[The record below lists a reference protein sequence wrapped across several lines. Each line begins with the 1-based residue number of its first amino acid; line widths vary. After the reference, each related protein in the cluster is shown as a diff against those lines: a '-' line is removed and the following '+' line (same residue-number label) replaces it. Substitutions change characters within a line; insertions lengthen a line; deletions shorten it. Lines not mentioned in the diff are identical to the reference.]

1 MRAVT
6 ASLARV
12 AKPRAGVAPRGRSA
26 SCPSRRGWRTSSQR
40 VFSSSASDASA
51 REDDAPPPQGV
62 TRLPR
67 ERASHGPTY
76 AFGAA
81 GTPEAKGALRLRFL
95 AFHGCGARFTVL
107 LRDRPEP
114 SEAGGDGFVAGE
126 LERVGGAGG
135 GGDSGTALSWR
146 FRSAARETKN
156 DGGVRE
162 AGVAVPALDAFDGA
176 ALKRLALF
184 DGDLGDRRMYAR
196 EDGERWSARRAAP
209 SWPRE
214 ILDALELNG
223 GIAGADALVCVDGG
237 YFLELMRVSAF
248 PTPVLFPHGAWRLR
262 GAGPGVGPRNEN
274 SFRAFAEA
282 FRDDMS
288 EPLDAVA
295 ALHAAARGALINAGV
310 EVDFFSDDAAKTKT
324 KRVSEVLAATPGRIT
339 GEIPSRG
346 RANLGDAGG
355 AAGLDAALDA
365 VSDRVATVRFP
376 DGPLGLG
383 FAPYDWDEGTGA
395 QVWEVDDGSVAA
407 RNGVVAGMTFR
418 SMRLAESAETTS
430 CSDASFEDIDA
441 AFDAPRPIEVTFQA
455 KAPNV
460 ERLYA
465 VEMRAEHV
473 AGGLQTKKTGGAAE
487 SAAEF
492 REPGAAFAA
501 ATVWREARATVF
513 VGDAGSGTPPHHDIV
528 AQIELCHVMRGSKML
543 AAAPWGEPSDELLRR
558 ARPGDDDD
566 DDDDEEDES
575 LLTVPTHRALTEPER
590 AILERTP
597 ELCVVHA
604 RPGGHGGLLLRRR
617 ALRRERRRRALR
629 VRVPRRPHP
638 RVRAHARRAL
648 RAAGPVLAGG
658 AHGSRVLGAPH
669 GAARADGGNA
679 RDGRGRRAARRRER
693 RGARRGGEPAFALGR
708 NRAGRRGGLGGA
720 VPRSRA
726 AHGRGARRG
735 AVRRREGTFRDA
747 FRGGV
752 AGGAANDVFRVT
764 VPRRFVLFNRR
775 RIRSREVTQKK
786 TRSRVLESS

>member
-1 MRAVT
+1 M
-6 ASLARV
+6 
-12 AKPRAGVAPRGRSA
+12 
-26 SCPSRRGWRTSSQR
+26 
-40 VFSSSASDASA
+40 
-51 REDDAPPPQGV
+51 

-114 SEAGGDGFVAGE
+114 SEAGGFVAGE

-146 FRSAARETKN
+146 FRSAARERKN

-176 ALKRLALF
+176 ALVRLALF
-184 DGDLGDRRMYAR
+184 DEDLGSRRMYAR
-196 EDGERWSARRAAP
+196 EDARRWSARRAAP
-209 SWPRE
+209 LWPRRV
-214 ILDALELNG
+214 LDALDASG
-223 GIAGADALVCVDGG
+223 GVSGADALVCVDGG
-237 YFLELMRVSAF
+237 YFLELARLSAF

-262 GAGPGVGPRNEN
+262 GAGPGVGPEG

-282 FRDDMS
+282 FRGV
-288 EPLDAVA
+288 DAVA
-295 ALHAAARGALINAGV
+295 ALRAAARGALRDAGV
-310 EVDFFSDDAAKTKT
+310 GDDA
-324 KRVSEVLAATPGRIT
+324 SETTRASNSDFSSKIRNAVLAATPGRVT

-346 RANLGDAGG
+346 RSNLGDAGG

-430 CSDASFEDIDA
+430 CSETSFEDIDA
-441 AFDAPRPIEVTFQA
+441 AFDAPRPIEVTFQS

-473 AGGLQTKKTGGAAE
+473 AGGLQTKKTELSAAE

-513 VGDAGSGTPPHHDIV
+513 VGDAGSGTPSHHDIV
-528 AQIELCHVMRGSKML
+528 AQIELCHVMHGSKML

-566 DDDDEEDES
+566 DNDDDDDEEEDES

-604 RPGGHGGLLLRRR
+604 RPGDTVAFSSAAAHFAVNGAAEPCACAFHGVLTPASAHTLAAHFERLDPFS
-617 ALRRERRRRALR
+617 REELAAAGFSEHLTGRLVLTKEMRETGED
-629 VRVPRRPHP
+629 V
-638 RVRAHARRAL
+638 ARRDAANDAARDTAESQRL
-648 RAAGPVLAGG
+648 RSDEIGRDAEEVLA
-658 AHGSRVLGAPH
+658 
-669 GAARADGGNA
+669 ARF
-679 RDGRGRRAARRRER
+679 REAARRMDEARDAARSGDGKAPSGTAVEAWPE
-693 RGARRGGEPAFALGR
+693 ARRTTFFA
-708 NRAGRRGGLGGA
+708 
-720 VPRSRA
+720 
-726 AHGRGARRG
+726 
-735 AVRRREGTFRDA
+735 
-747 FRGGV
+747 
-752 AGGAANDVFRVT
+752 
-764 VPRRFVLFNRR
+764 
-775 RIRSREVTQKK
+775 
-786 TRSRVLESS
+786 

>member
-1 MRAVT
+1 M
-6 ASLARV
+6 
-12 AKPRAGVAPRGRSA
+12 P
-26 SCPSRRGWRTSSQR
+26 Q
-40 VFSSSASDASA
+40 
-51 REDDAPPPQGV
+51 DDAPPPPGV

-81 GTPEAKGALRLRFL
+81 GTRLRFL

-107 LRDRPEP
+107 LRDSPEP
-114 SEAGGDGFVAGE
+114 SEAGGFVAGE
-126 LERVGGAGG
+126 LECVRGASGGA
-135 GGDSGTALSWR
+135 SGTEPTSWR
-146 FRSAARETKN
+146 FRTAERNTG
-156 DGGVRE
+156 DRFVP
-162 AGVAVPALDAFDGA
+162 VPALNAFDGA
-176 ALKRLALF
+176 ALRRLALF

-196 EDGERWSARRAAP
+196 EDGKRWSARRAAP

-214 ILDALELNG
+214 ILDALDANG

-282 FRDDMS
+282 FRDDKN

-295 ALHAAARGALINAGV
+295 ALHAAARGALINSGLTV
-310 EVDFFSDDAAKTKT
+310 YFVSDDAAKTKT

-365 VSDRVATVRFP
+365 VSDRVATVSFP

-383 FAPYDWDEGTGA
+383 FAPYDWDKGTGA

-407 RNGVVAGMTFR
+407 LNGVVAGMTFR
-418 SMRLAESAETTS
+418 SMRLAESTDTVS

-441 AFDAPRPIEVTFQA
+441 AFDAPRPIEVTFQS

-465 VEMRAEHV
+465 VEMRAEDV
-473 AGGLQTKKTGGAAE
+473 AAGLEKAGGD
-487 SAAEF
+487 AEF

-501 ATVWREARATVF
+501 ATVWREERATVF

-528 AQIELCHVMRGSKML
+528 AQIELCHVMSGSKML
-543 AAAPWGEPSDELLRR
+543 AAAPWGEPSDELLNL
-558 ARPGDDDD
+558 AKPGNE
-566 DDDDEEDES
+566 DDEDDEDDDES
-575 LLTVPTHRALTEPER
+575 LLTVPTHRALLDPER

-597 ELCVVHA
+597 DLCVVHA
-604 RPGGHGGLLLRRR
+604 RPGDTVAFSSAAAHFAVNGAAEPCACAFHGVLTPASAHTLAAHFDRLDPFSEEELVASGFSEHLTGRLVLTEEIAETGEDVSKRDAENEAARDDAESERLRSDEIGRD
-617 ALRRERRRRALR
+617 AVE
-629 VRVPRRPHP
+629 
-638 RVRAHARRAL
+638 
-648 RAAGPVLAGG
+648 VLA
-658 AHGSRVLGAPH
+658 
-669 GAARADGGNA
+669 ARF
-679 RDGRGRRAARRRER
+679 REAARRMDEARDAAKNGDGKKSYGSHAETWPE
-693 RGARRGGEPAFALGR
+693 ARRTTFFA
-708 NRAGRRGGLGGA
+708 
-720 VPRSRA
+720 
-726 AHGRGARRG
+726 
-735 AVRRREGTFRDA
+735 
-747 FRGGV
+747 
-752 AGGAANDVFRVT
+752 
-764 VPRRFVLFNRR
+764 
-775 RIRSREVTQKK
+775 
-786 TRSRVLESS
+786 

>member
-1 MRAVT
+1 M
-6 ASLARV
+6 
-12 AKPRAGVAPRGRSA
+12 
-26 SCPSRRGWRTSSQR
+26 
-40 VFSSSASDASA
+40 
-51 REDDAPPPQGV
+51 

-114 SEAGGDGFVAGE
+114 SEAGGFVAGE

-146 FRSAARETKN
+146 FRSAAREKEN

-176 ALKRLALF
+176 ALVRLALF
-184 DGDLGDRRMYAR
+184 DEDLGSRRMYAR
-196 EDGERWSARRAAP
+196 EDARRWSARRAAP
-209 SWPRE
+209 SWPRRV
-214 ILDALELNG
+214 LDALDASG
-223 GIAGADALVCVDGG
+223 GVSGADALVCVDGG
-237 YFLELMRVSAF
+237 YFLELARLSAF

-262 GAGPGVGPRNEN
+262 GAGPGVGPEG

-282 FRDDMS
+282 FRGV
-288 EPLDAVA
+288 DAVA
-295 ALHAAARGALINAGV
+295 ALRAAARGALRDAGV
-310 EVDFFSDDAAKTKT
+310 GDDA
-324 KRVSEVLAATPGRIT
+324 SETTRASAVLAATPGRVT

-346 RANLGDAGG
+346 RSNLGDAGG

-383 FAPYDWDEGTGA
+383 FAPYDWDENTGA

-430 CSDASFEDIDA
+430 CSETSFEDIDA
-441 AFDAPRPIEVTFQA
+441 AFDAPRPIEVTFQS

-473 AGGLQTKKTGGAAE
+473 AGGLQTKKTESSAAE

-528 AQIELCHVMRGSKML
+528 AQIELCHVMHGSKML

-566 DDDDEEDES
+566 DNDDDDDEEEDES

-604 RPGGHGGLLLRRR
+604 RPGDTVAFSSAAAHFAVNGAAEPCACAFHGVLTPASAHTLAAHFERLDPFS
-617 ALRRERRRRALR
+617 REELAAAGFSEHLTGRLVLTKEMRETGED
-629 VRVPRRPHP
+629 V
-638 RVRAHARRAL
+638 ARRDAANDAARDTAESQRL
-648 RAAGPVLAGG
+648 RSDEIGRDAEEVLA
-658 AHGSRVLGAPH
+658 
-669 GAARADGGNA
+669 ARF
-679 RDGRGRRAARRRER
+679 REAARRMDEARDAARSGDGKAPSGTAVEAWPE
-693 RGARRGGEPAFALGR
+693 ARRTTFFA
-708 NRAGRRGGLGGA
+708 
-720 VPRSRA
+720 
-726 AHGRGARRG
+726 
-735 AVRRREGTFRDA
+735 
-747 FRGGV
+747 
-752 AGGAANDVFRVT
+752 
-764 VPRRFVLFNRR
+764 
-775 RIRSREVTQKK
+775 
-786 TRSRVLESS
+786 

>member
-1 MRAVT
+1 MAHVF
-6 ASLARV
+6 AAR
-12 AKPRAGVAPRGRSA
+12 
-26 SCPSRRGWRTSSQR
+26 
-40 VFSSSASDASA
+40 FSSSTSDASA

-114 SEAGGDGFVAGE
+114 SEAGGFVAGE

-146 FRSAARETKN
+146 FRSAAREKN

-176 ALKRLALF
+176 ALVRLALF
-184 DGDLGDRRMYAR
+184 DEDLGSRRMYAR
-196 EDGERWSARRAAP
+196 EDARRWSARRAAP
-209 SWPRE
+209 LWPRRV
-214 ILDALELNG
+214 LDALDASG
-223 GIAGADALVCVDGG
+223 GVSGADALVCVDGG
-237 YFLELMRVSAF
+237 YFLELARLSAF

-262 GAGPGVGPRNEN
+262 GAGPGVGPEG

-282 FRDDMS
+282 FRGV
-288 EPLDAVA
+288 DAVA
-295 ALHAAARGALINAGV
+295 ALRAAARGALRDAGV
-310 EVDFFSDDAAKTKT
+310 GDDA
-324 KRVSEVLAATPGRIT
+324 SETTRASNSDFSSKIRNAVLAATPGRVT

-346 RANLGDAGG
+346 RSNLGDAGG

-430 CSDASFEDIDA
+430 CSETSFEDIDA
-441 AFDAPRPIEVTFQA
+441 AFDAPRPIEVTFQS

-473 AGGLQTKKTGGAAE
+473 AGGLQTKKTELSAAE

-528 AQIELCHVMRGSKML
+528 AQIELCHVMHGSKML

-566 DDDDEEDES
+566 DNDDDDDEEEDES

-604 RPGGHGGLLLRRR
+604 RPGDTVAFSSAAAHFAVNG
-617 ALRRERRRRALR
+617 AAEPLR

-658 AHGSRVLGAPH
+658 ARGGRLLGAPH
-669 GAARADGGNA
+669 GAARADEGNA

-693 RGARRGGEPAFALGR
+693 RGARHGGEPAFALGR

-735 AVRRREGTFRDA
+735 AVRRREGAFRDC
-747 FRGGV
+747 RGGV
-752 AGGAANDVFRVT
+752 ARGAANDVFRVMT
-764 VPRRFVLFNRR
+764 VPRRFVLLRDGYA
-775 RIRSREVTQKK
+775 K
-786 TRSRVLESS
+786 

>member
-1 MRAVT
+1 M
-6 ASLARV
+6 
-12 AKPRAGVAPRGRSA
+12 
-26 SCPSRRGWRTSSQR
+26 
-40 VFSSSASDASA
+40 
-51 REDDAPPPQGV
+51 
-62 TRLPR
+62 
-67 ERASHGPTY
+67 
-76 AFGAA
+76 
-81 GTPEAKGALRLRFL
+81 RFL

-107 LRDRPEP
+107 LRDSPKP
-114 SEAGGDGFVAGE
+114 SEAGGFVAGE
-126 LERVGGAGG
+126 LERVQSASGGA
-135 GGDSGTALSWR
+135 SGTEPGDSWR
-146 FRSAARETKN
+146 FRTAERNTGDKT
-156 DGGVRE
+156 RF
-162 AGVAVPALDAFDGA
+162 VPALNAFDGA

-282 FRDDMS
+282 FRDDKS

-346 RANLGDAGG
+346 RTNLGDAGG

-365 VSDRVATVRFP
+365 VSDRVATVSFP

-383 FAPYDWDEGTGA
+383 FAPYDWDKGTGA

-473 AGGLQTKKTGGAAE
+473 AGGLQMKKTESSAAE

-501 ATVWREARATVF
+501 ATVWRAARATVF

-604 RPGGHGGLLLRRR
+604 RPGDTVAFSSAAAHFAVNGAAEPCACAFHGVLTPASAHTLAAHFDRLDPFSEEELVANGFSEHLTGRLVLTEEIQKTGEDVSKRDAENEALLRD
-617 ALRRERRRRALR
+617 AEESDYLRSDEIGREA
-629 VRVPRRPHP
+629 VE
-638 RVRAHARRAL
+638 
-648 RAAGPVLAGG
+648 VLA
-658 AHGSRVLGAPH
+658 
-669 GAARADGGNA
+669 ARFTE
-679 RDGRGRRAARRRER
+679 AARRMDEARALARCDGGKTAGGGTHAETWPE
-693 RGARRGGEPAFALGR
+693 ARRTTFFA
-708 NRAGRRGGLGGA
+708 
-720 VPRSRA
+720 
-726 AHGRGARRG
+726 
-735 AVRRREGTFRDA
+735 
-747 FRGGV
+747 
-752 AGGAANDVFRVT
+752 
-764 VPRRFVLFNRR
+764 
-775 RIRSREVTQKK
+775 
-786 TRSRVLESS
+786 

>member
-1 MRAVT
+1 M
-6 ASLARV
+6 
-12 AKPRAGVAPRGRSA
+12 
-26 SCPSRRGWRTSSQR
+26 
-40 VFSSSASDASA
+40 
-51 REDDAPPPQGV
+51 

-81 GTPEAKGALRLRFL
+81 GTPEAQGALRLRIQ
-95 AFHGCGARFTVL
+95 AVHGCGARFTLL

-114 SEAGGDGFVAGE
+114 SEAGGFVAGE

-146 FRSAARETKN
+146 FRSAARERKN

-176 ALKRLALF
+176 ALVRLALF
-184 DGDLGDRRMYAR
+184 DEDLGSRRMYAR
-196 EDGERWSARRAAP
+196 EDARRWSARRAAP
-209 SWPRE
+209 SWPRRV
-214 ILDALELNG
+214 LDALDASG
-223 GIAGADALVCVDGG
+223 GVSGADALVCVDGG
-237 YFLELMRVSAF
+237 YFLELARLSAF

-262 GAGPGVGPRNEN
+262 GAGPGVGPEG

-282 FRDDMS
+282 FRGV
-288 EPLDAVA
+288 DAVA
-295 ALHAAARGALINAGV
+295 ALRAAARGALRDAGV
-310 EVDFFSDDAAKTKT
+310 GDDA
-324 KRVSEVLAATPGRIT
+324 SETTRASNSDFSSKIRNAVLAATPGRVT

-346 RANLGDAGG
+346 RSNLGDAGG

-430 CSDASFEDIDA
+430 CSETSFEDIDA
-441 AFDAPRPIEVTFQA
+441 AFDAPRPIEVTFQS

-473 AGGLQTKKTGGAAE
+473 AGGLQTKKTESSAAE

-528 AQIELCHVMRGSKML
+528 AQIELCHVMHGSKML

-566 DDDDEEDES
+566 DNDDDDDEEEDES

-604 RPGGHGGLLLRRR
+604 RPGDTVAFSSAAAHFAVNGAAEPCACAFHGVLTPASAHTLAAHFERLDPFS
-617 ALRRERRRRALR
+617 REELAAAGFSEHLTGRLVLTKEMRETGED
-629 VRVPRRPHP
+629 V
-638 RVRAHARRAL
+638 ARRDAANDAARDTAESQRL
-648 RAAGPVLAGG
+648 RSDEIGRDAEEVLA
-658 AHGSRVLGAPH
+658 
-669 GAARADGGNA
+669 ARF
-679 RDGRGRRAARRRER
+679 REAARRMDEARDAARSGDGKAPSGTAVEAWPE
-693 RGARRGGEPAFALGR
+693 ARRTTFFA
-708 NRAGRRGGLGGA
+708 
-720 VPRSRA
+720 
-726 AHGRGARRG
+726 
-735 AVRRREGTFRDA
+735 
-747 FRGGV
+747 
-752 AGGAANDVFRVT
+752 
-764 VPRRFVLFNRR
+764 
-775 RIRSREVTQKK
+775 
-786 TRSRVLESS
+786 

>member
-40 VFSSSASDASA
+40 VFSSSTSDASA

-81 GTPEAKGALRLRFL
+81 GTRLRFL

-107 LRDRPEP
+107 LRDSPEP
-114 SEAGGDGFVAGE
+114 SEAGGFVAGE

-146 FRSAARETKN
+146 FRSAAREKKN

-176 ALKRLALF
+176 ALVRLALF
-184 DGDLGDRRMYAR
+184 DEDLGSRRMYAR
-196 EDGERWSARRAAP
+196 EDARRWSARRAAP
-209 SWPRE
+209 SWPRRV
-214 ILDALELNG
+214 LDALDASG
-223 GIAGADALVCVDGG
+223 GVSGADALVCVDGG
-237 YFLELMRVSAF
+237 YFLELARLSAF

-262 GAGPGVGPRNEN
+262 GAGPGVGPEG

-282 FRDDMS
+282 FRGV
-288 EPLDAVA
+288 DAVA
-295 ALHAAARGALINAGV
+295 ALRAAARGALRDAGV
-310 EVDFFSDDAAKTKT
+310 GDDA
-324 KRVSEVLAATPGRIT
+324 SETTRASNSDFSSKIRNAVLAATPGRVT

-346 RANLGDAGG
+346 RSNLGDAGG

-395 QVWEVDDGSVAA
+395 QVWEVDDGTIAA

-430 CSDASFEDIDA
+430 CSETSFVDIDA
-441 AFDAPRPIEVTFQA
+441 AFDAPRPIEVTFQS

-473 AGGLQTKKTGGAAE
+473 AGGLQTKKTESSAAE

-492 REPGAAFAA
+492 REPAPRSPRQRCGRGARDGFRGRRGKRHAPAPRHRRA
-501 ATVWREARATVF
+501 DRAVPRDARLENA
-513 VGDAGSGTPPHHDIV
+513 PPPP
-528 AQIELCHVMRGSKML
+528 G
-543 AAAPWGEPSDELLRR
+543 GEPSDELLRR

-566 DDDDEEDES
+566 DNDDDDDEEEDES

-604 RPGGHGGLLLRRR
+604 RPGDTVAFSSAAAHFAVNGAAEPCACAFHGVLTPASAHTLAAHFERLDPFS
-617 ALRRERRRRALR
+617 REELAAAGFSEHLTGRLVLTKEMRETGED
-629 VRVPRRPHP
+629 V
-638 RVRAHARRAL
+638 ARRDAANDAARDTAESQRL
-648 RAAGPVLAGG
+648 RSDEIGRDAVEVLA
-658 AHGSRVLGAPH
+658 
-669 GAARADGGNA
+669 ARF
-679 RDGRGRRAARRRER
+679 REAARRMDEARDAARSGDGKAPSGTAVEAWPE
-693 RGARRGGEPAFALGR
+693 ARRTTFFA
-708 NRAGRRGGLGGA
+708 
-720 VPRSRA
+720 
-726 AHGRGARRG
+726 
-735 AVRRREGTFRDA
+735 
-747 FRGGV
+747 
-752 AGGAANDVFRVT
+752 
-764 VPRRFVLFNRR
+764 
-775 RIRSREVTQKK
+775 
-786 TRSRVLESS
+786 

>member
-1 MRAVT
+1 M
-6 ASLARV
+6 
-12 AKPRAGVAPRGRSA
+12 P
-26 SCPSRRGWRTSSQR
+26 Q
-40 VFSSSASDASA
+40 
-51 REDDAPPPQGV
+51 DDALQPPGV

-81 GTPEAKGALRLRFL
+81 GTHMRFL

-107 LRDRPEP
+107 LRDSPKP
-114 SEAGGDGFVAGE
+114 SEAGGFVAGE
-126 LERVGGAGG
+126 LERVQSASGGA
-135 GGDSGTALSWR
+135 SGTELTSWR
-146 FRSAARETKN
+146 FRTGERNTGDKT
-156 DGGVRE
+156 RF
-162 AGVAVPALDAFDGA
+162 VPALNAFDGA

-262 GAGPGVGPRNEN
+262 GAGPGVGPQSEN

-282 FRDDMS
+282 FRDDKS

-324 KRVSEVLAATPGRIT
+324 KRVSKVLAATPGRIT

-365 VSDRVATVRFP
+365 VSDRVATVSFP

-383 FAPYDWDEGTGA
+383 FAPYDWDKGTGA

-418 SMRLAESAETTS
+418 SMRLAESTDPVW

-441 AFDAPRPIEVTFQA
+441 AFDAPRPITVTFQS

-465 VEMRAEHV
+465 VEMRAEDV
-473 AGGLQTKKTGGAAE
+473 AAGLKKAGGD
-487 SAAEF
+487 AEF
-492 REPGAAFAA
+492 HEPGAAFAA
-501 ATVWREARATVF
+501 ATVWREERATVF

-528 AQIELCHVMRGSKML
+528 AQIELCHVMSGSKMF
-543 AAAPWGEPSDELLRR
+543 AAAPWGEPSDELLNL
-558 ARPGDDDD
+558 AKPGNE
-566 DDDDEEDES
+566 DDEDDEDDDES
-575 LLTVPTHRALTEPER
+575 LLTVPTHRALLDPER

-597 ELCVVHA
+597 DLCVVHA
-604 RPGGHGGLLLRRR
+604 RPGDTVAFSSAAAHFAVNGAAEPCACAFHGVLTPASAHTLAAHFDRLDPFSEEELVANGFSEHLTGRLVLTEEIQKTGEDVSKRDAENEARMRDDAESDYLRSDEIG
-617 ALRRERRRRALR
+617 REAKE
-629 VRVPRRPHP
+629 
-638 RVRAHARRAL
+638 
-648 RAAGPVLAGG
+648 VLA
-658 AHGSRVLGAPH
+658 
-669 GAARADGGNA
+669 ARFKE
-679 RDGRGRRAARRRER
+679 AARRMDEARALARSGGGKTNDGTHAETWPE
-693 RGARRGGEPAFALGR
+693 ARRTTFFA
-708 NRAGRRGGLGGA
+708 
-720 VPRSRA
+720 
-726 AHGRGARRG
+726 
-735 AVRRREGTFRDA
+735 
-747 FRGGV
+747 
-752 AGGAANDVFRVT
+752 
-764 VPRRFVLFNRR
+764 
-775 RIRSREVTQKK
+775 
-786 TRSRVLESS
+786 

>member
-40 VFSSSASDASA
+40 VFSSSTSDASA

-114 SEAGGDGFVAGE
+114 SEAGGSSPESSSA
-126 LERVGGAGG
+126 
-135 GGDSGTALSWR
+135 
-146 FRSAARETKN
+146 SAARAGAAIPGPRSRGVFEAPRAKKN

-176 ALKRLALF
+176 ALVRLALF
-184 DGDLGDRRMYAR
+184 DEDLGSRRMYAR
-196 EDGERWSARRAAP
+196 EDARRWSARRAAP
-209 SWPRE
+209 LWPRRV
-214 ILDALELNG
+214 LDALDASG
-223 GIAGADALVCVDGG
+223 GVSGADALVCVDGG
-237 YFLELMRVSAF
+237 YFLELARLSAF

-262 GAGPGVGPRNEN
+262 GAGPGVGPEG

-282 FRDDMS
+282 FRGV
-288 EPLDAVA
+288 DAVA
-295 ALHAAARGALINAGV
+295 ALRAAARGALRDAGV
-310 EVDFFSDDAAKTKT
+310 GDDA
-324 KRVSEVLAATPGRIT
+324 SETTRASNSDFSSKIRNAVLAATPGRVT

-346 RANLGDAGG
+346 RSNLGDAGG

-430 CSDASFEDIDA
+430 CSETSFEDIDA
-441 AFDAPRPIEVTFQA
+441 AFDAPRPIEVTFQS

-473 AGGLQTKKTGGAAE
+473 AGGLQTKKTESSAAE

-528 AQIELCHVMRGSKML
+528 AQIELCHVMHGSKML

-566 DDDDEEDES
+566 DNDDDDDEEEDES

-604 RPGGHGGLLLRRR
+604 RPGDTVAFSSAAAHFAVNGAAEPCACAFHGVLTPASAHTLAAHFERLDPFS
-617 ALRRERRRRALR
+617 REELAAAGFSEHLTGRLVLTKEMRETGED
-629 VRVPRRPHP
+629 V
-638 RVRAHARRAL
+638 ARRDAANDAARDTAESQRL
-648 RAAGPVLAGG
+648 RSDEIGRDAEEVLA
-658 AHGSRVLGAPH
+658 
-669 GAARADGGNA
+669 ARFLE
-679 RDGRGRRAARRRER
+679 AARRMDEARDAARSGDGKAPSGTAVEAWPE
-693 RGARRGGEPAFALGR
+693 ARRTTFFA
-708 NRAGRRGGLGGA
+708 
-720 VPRSRA
+720 
-726 AHGRGARRG
+726 
-735 AVRRREGTFRDA
+735 
-747 FRGGV
+747 
-752 AGGAANDVFRVT
+752 
-764 VPRRFVLFNRR
+764 
-775 RIRSREVTQKK
+775 
-786 TRSRVLESS
+786 

>member
-1 MRAVT
+1 M
-6 ASLARV
+6 
-12 AKPRAGVAPRGRSA
+12 
-26 SCPSRRGWRTSSQR
+26 
-40 VFSSSASDASA
+40 
-51 REDDAPPPQGV
+51 

-114 SEAGGDGFVAGE
+114 SEAGGFVAGE

-146 FRSAARETKN
+146 FRSAARERKN

-176 ALKRLALF
+176 ALVRLALF
-184 DGDLGDRRMYAR
+184 DEDLGSRRMYAR
-196 EDGERWSARRAAP
+196 EDARRWSARRAAP
-209 SWPRE
+209 SWPRRV
-214 ILDALELNG
+214 LDALDASG
-223 GIAGADALVCVDGG
+223 GVSGADALVCVDGG
-237 YFLELMRVSAF
+237 YFLELARLSAF

-262 GAGPGVGPRNEN
+262 GAGPGVGPEG

-282 FRDDMS
+282 FRGV
-288 EPLDAVA
+288 DAVA
-295 ALHAAARGALINAGV
+295 ALRAAARGALRDAGV
-310 EVDFFSDDAAKTKT
+310 GDDA
-324 KRVSEVLAATPGRIT
+324 SETTRASNSDFSSKIRNAVLAATPGRVT

-346 RANLGDAGG
+346 RSNLGDAGG

-430 CSDASFEDIDA
+430 CSETSFEDIDA
-441 AFDAPRPIEVTFQA
+441 AFDAPRPIEVTFQS

-473 AGGLQTKKTGGAAE
+473 AGGLQTKKTESSAAE

-528 AQIELCHVMRGSKML
+528 AQIELCHVMHGSKML

-566 DDDDEEDES
+566 DNDDDDDEEEDES

-604 RPGGHGGLLLRRR
+604 RPGDTVAFSSAAAHFAVNGAAEPCACAFHGVLTPASAHTLAAHFERLDPFS
-617 ALRRERRRRALR
+617 REELAAAGFSEHLTGRLVLTKEMRETGED
-629 VRVPRRPHP
+629 V
-638 RVRAHARRAL
+638 ARRDAANDAARDTAESQRL
-648 RAAGPVLAGG
+648 RSDEIGRDAEEVLA
-658 AHGSRVLGAPH
+658 
-669 GAARADGGNA
+669 ARF
-679 RDGRGRRAARRRER
+679 REAARRMDEARDAARSGDGKAPSGTAVEEWPE
-693 RGARRGGEPAFALGR
+693 ARRTTFFA
-708 NRAGRRGGLGGA
+708 
-720 VPRSRA
+720 
-726 AHGRGARRG
+726 
-735 AVRRREGTFRDA
+735 
-747 FRGGV
+747 
-752 AGGAANDVFRVT
+752 
-764 VPRRFVLFNRR
+764 
-775 RIRSREVTQKK
+775 
-786 TRSRVLESS
+786 

>member
-1 MRAVT
+1 M
-6 ASLARV
+6 
-12 AKPRAGVAPRGRSA
+12 P
-26 SCPSRRGWRTSSQR
+26 Q
-40 VFSSSASDASA
+40 
-51 REDDAPPPQGV
+51 DDAPPPPGV

-81 GTPEAKGALRLRFL
+81 GTKLRFL

-114 SEAGGDGFVAGE
+114 SEAGGFVAGE
-126 LERVGGAGG
+126 LERVDSKT
-135 GGDSGTALSWR
+135 GDSKTGVVGWR
-146 FRSAARETKN
+146 FRSAKRDTKN
-156 DGGVRE
+156 
-162 AGVAVPALDAFDGA
+162 VPALDAFDGA
-176 ALKRLALF
+176 ALVALALF
-184 DGDLGDRRMYAR
+184 DEDLGSRRMYAR
-196 EDGERWSARRAAP
+196 EDTGKWSARRAAP
-209 SWPRE
+209 SWPRH
-214 ILDALELNG
+214 IINALDANG
-223 GIAGADALVCVDGG
+223 GVSGADALVCVDGG
-237 YFLELMRVSAF
+237 YFLELARLSAF

-262 GAGPGVGPRNEN
+262 GAGPGVGPVSGNC

-282 FRDDMS
+282 FRGV
-288 EPLDAVA
+288 DAVA
-295 ALHAAARGALINAGV
+295 ALRAAARGALRDAGV
-310 EVDFFSDDAAKTKT
+310 GDDAFPSSTRA
-324 KRVSEVLAATPGRIT
+324 SAVLAATPGRVT

-346 RANLGDAGG
+346 RSNLGDAGG

-395 QVWEVDDGSVAA
+395 QVWEVEDGSVAA

-418 SMRLAESAETTS
+418 SMRLAESTDTVW

-441 AFDAPRPIEVTFQA
+441 AFDAPRPITVTFQS
-455 KAPNV
+455 KAPDV

-566 DDDDEEDES
+566 DDDDDEEDES

-604 RPGGHGGLLLRRR
+604 RPGDTVAFSSAAAHFAVNGAAEACACAFHGVLTPASAHTLAAHFERLDPFS
-617 ALRRERRRRALR
+617 REELTAAGFSEHLTGRLVLTEEMRETGED
-629 VRVPRRPHP
+629 V
-638 RVRAHARRAL
+638 ARRDAANDAARDAAESQRL
-648 RAAGPVLAGG
+648 RSDEIGRDAEEVLA
-658 AHGSRVLGAPH
+658 
-669 GAARADGGNA
+669 ARF
-679 RDGRGRRAARRRER
+679 REAARRMDEARDVARSGDGKAHSGTAVEAWPE
-693 RGARRGGEPAFALGR
+693 ARRTTFFA
-708 NRAGRRGGLGGA
+708 
-720 VPRSRA
+720 
-726 AHGRGARRG
+726 
-735 AVRRREGTFRDA
+735 
-747 FRGGV
+747 
-752 AGGAANDVFRVT
+752 
-764 VPRRFVLFNRR
+764 
-775 RIRSREVTQKK
+775 
-786 TRSRVLESS
+786 

>member
-1 MRAVT
+1 M
-6 ASLARV
+6 
-12 AKPRAGVAPRGRSA
+12 
-26 SCPSRRGWRTSSQR
+26 
-40 VFSSSASDASA
+40 
-51 REDDAPPPQGV
+51 

-114 SEAGGDGFVAGE
+114 SEAGGFVAGE

-146 FRSAARETKN
+146 FRSAAREKKN

-176 ALKRLALF
+176 ALVRLALF
-184 DGDLGDRRMYAR
+184 DEDLGSRRMYAR
-196 EDGERWSARRAAP
+196 EDARRWSARRAAP
-209 SWPRE
+209 SWPRRV
-214 ILDALELNG
+214 LDALDASG
-223 GIAGADALVCVDGG
+223 GVSGADALVCVDGG
-237 YFLELMRVSAF
+237 YFLELARLSAF

-262 GAGPGVGPRNEN
+262 GAGPGVGPEG

-282 FRDDMS
+282 FRGV
-288 EPLDAVA
+288 DAVA
-295 ALHAAARGALINAGV
+295 ALRAAARGALRDAGV
-310 EVDFFSDDAAKTKT
+310 GDDA
-324 KRVSEVLAATPGRIT
+324 SETTRASNSDFSSKIRNAVLAATPGRVT

-346 RANLGDAGG
+346 RSNLGDAGG

-395 QVWEVDDGSVAA
+395 QVWEVDDGSIAA

-430 CSDASFEDIDA
+430 CSETSFEDIDA
-441 AFDAPRPIEVTFQA
+441 AFDAPRPIEVTFQS

-473 AGGLQTKKTGGAAE
+473 AGGLQTKKTESSAAE

-528 AQIELCHVMRGSKML
+528 AQIELCHVMHGSKML

-566 DDDDEEDES
+566 DNDDDDDEEEDES

-604 RPGGHGGLLLRRR
+604 RPGDTVAFSSAAAHFAVNGAAEPCACAFHGVLTPASAHTLAAHFERLDPFS
-617 ALRRERRRRALR
+617 REELAAAGFSEHLTGRLVLTKEMRETGED
-629 VRVPRRPHP
+629 V
-638 RVRAHARRAL
+638 ARRDAANDAARDTAESQRL
-648 RAAGPVLAGG
+648 RSDEIGRDAEEVLA
-658 AHGSRVLGAPH
+658 
-669 GAARADGGNA
+669 ARF
-679 RDGRGRRAARRRER
+679 REAARRMDEARDAARSGDGKAPSGTAVEAWPE
-693 RGARRGGEPAFALGR
+693 ARRTTFFA
-708 NRAGRRGGLGGA
+708 
-720 VPRSRA
+720 
-726 AHGRGARRG
+726 
-735 AVRRREGTFRDA
+735 
-747 FRGGV
+747 
-752 AGGAANDVFRVT
+752 
-764 VPRRFVLFNRR
+764 
-775 RIRSREVTQKK
+775 
-786 TRSRVLESS
+786 

>member
-1 MRAVT
+1 M
-6 ASLARV
+6 
-12 AKPRAGVAPRGRSA
+12 
-26 SCPSRRGWRTSSQR
+26 
-40 VFSSSASDASA
+40 
-51 REDDAPPPQGV
+51 

-114 SEAGGDGFVAGE
+114 SEAGGFVAGE

-146 FRSAARETKN
+146 FRSAAREKIN

-176 ALKRLALF
+176 ALVRLALF
-184 DGDLGDRRMYAR
+184 DEDLGSRRMYAR
-196 EDGERWSARRAAP
+196 EDARRWSARRAAP
-209 SWPRE
+209 SWPRRV
-214 ILDALELNG
+214 LDALDASG
-223 GIAGADALVCVDGG
+223 GVSGADALVCVDGG
-237 YFLELMRVSAF
+237 YFLELARLSAF

-262 GAGPGVGPRNEN
+262 GAGPGVGPEG

-282 FRDDMS
+282 FRGV
-288 EPLDAVA
+288 DAVA
-295 ALHAAARGALINAGV
+295 ALRAAARGALRDAGV
-310 EVDFFSDDAAKTKT
+310 GDDA
-324 KRVSEVLAATPGRIT
+324 SETTRASAVLAATPGRVT

-346 RANLGDAGG
+346 RSNLGDAGG

-430 CSDASFEDIDA
+430 CSETSFEDIDA
-441 AFDAPRPIEVTFQA
+441 AFDAPRPIEVTFQS

-473 AGGLQTKKTGGAAE
+473 AGGLQTKKTESSAAE

-528 AQIELCHVMRGSKML
+528 AQIELCHVMHGSKML

-566 DDDDEEDES
+566 DDDDNDDDDDEEEDES

-604 RPGGHGGLLLRRR
+604 RPGDTVAFSSAAAHFAVNGAAEPCACAFHGVLTPASAHTLAAHFERLDPFS
-617 ALRRERRRRALR
+617 REELVAAGFSEHLTGRLVLTKEMRETGED
-629 VRVPRRPHP
+629 V
-638 RVRAHARRAL
+638 ARRDAANDAARDTAESQRL
-648 RAAGPVLAGG
+648 RSDEIGRDAEEVLA
-658 AHGSRVLGAPH
+658 
-669 GAARADGGNA
+669 ARF
-679 RDGRGRRAARRRER
+679 REAARRMDEARDAVRSGDGKAPSGTAVEAWPE
-693 RGARRGGEPAFALGR
+693 ARRTTFFA
-708 NRAGRRGGLGGA
+708 
-720 VPRSRA
+720 
-726 AHGRGARRG
+726 
-735 AVRRREGTFRDA
+735 
-747 FRGGV
+747 
-752 AGGAANDVFRVT
+752 
-764 VPRRFVLFNRR
+764 
-775 RIRSREVTQKK
+775 
-786 TRSRVLESS
+786 

>member
-1 MRAVT
+1 M
-6 ASLARV
+6 
-12 AKPRAGVAPRGRSA
+12 
-26 SCPSRRGWRTSSQR
+26 
-40 VFSSSASDASA
+40 
-51 REDDAPPPQGV
+51 

-114 SEAGGDGFVAGE
+114 SEAGGFVAGE

-146 FRSAARETKN
+146 FRSAARERKN

-176 ALKRLALF
+176 ALVRLALF
-184 DGDLGDRRMYAR
+184 DEDLGSRRMYAR
-196 EDGERWSARRAAP
+196 EDARRWSARRAAP
-209 SWPRE
+209 SWPRRV
-214 ILDALELNG
+214 LDALDASG
-223 GIAGADALVCVDGG
+223 GVSGADALVCVDGG
-237 YFLELMRVSAF
+237 YFLELARLSAF

-262 GAGPGVGPRNEN
+262 GAGPGVGPEG

-282 FRDDMS
+282 FRGV
-288 EPLDAVA
+288 DAVA
-295 ALHAAARGALINAGV
+295 ALRAAARGALRDAGV
-310 EVDFFSDDAAKTKT
+310 GDDA
-324 KRVSEVLAATPGRIT
+324 SETTRASNSDFSSKIRNAVLAATPGRVT

-346 RANLGDAGG
+346 RSNLGDAGG

-430 CSDASFEDIDA
+430 CSETSFEDIDA
-441 AFDAPRPIEVTFQA
+441 AFDAPRPIEVTFQS

-473 AGGLQTKKTGGAAE
+473 AGGLQTKKTESSAAE

-528 AQIELCHVMRGSKML
+528 AQIELCHVMHGSKML

-566 DDDDEEDES
+566 DNDDDDDEEEDES

-604 RPGGHGGLLLRRR
+604 RPGDTVAFSSAAAHFAVNGAAEPCACAFHGVLTPASAHTLAAHFERLDPFS
-617 ALRRERRRRALR
+617 REELAAAGFSEHLTGRLVLTKEMRETGED
-629 VRVPRRPHP
+629 V
-638 RVRAHARRAL
+638 ARRDAANDAARDTAESQRL
-648 RAAGPVLAGG
+648 RSDEIGRDAEEVLA
-658 AHGSRVLGAPH
+658 
-669 GAARADGGNA
+669 ARF
-679 RDGRGRRAARRRER
+679 REAARRMDEARDAARSGDGKAPSGTAVEAWPE
-693 RGARRGGEPAFALGR
+693 ARRTTFFA
-708 NRAGRRGGLGGA
+708 
-720 VPRSRA
+720 
-726 AHGRGARRG
+726 
-735 AVRRREGTFRDA
+735 
-747 FRGGV
+747 
-752 AGGAANDVFRVT
+752 
-764 VPRRFVLFNRR
+764 
-775 RIRSREVTQKK
+775 
-786 TRSRVLESS
+786 

>member
-1 MRAVT
+1 M
-6 ASLARV
+6 
-12 AKPRAGVAPRGRSA
+12 
-26 SCPSRRGWRTSSQR
+26 
-40 VFSSSASDASA
+40 
-51 REDDAPPPQGV
+51 

-114 SEAGGDGFVAGE
+114 SEAGGFVAGE

-146 FRSAARETKN
+146 FRSAARERKN

-176 ALKRLALF
+176 ALVRLALF
-184 DGDLGDRRMYAR
+184 DEDLGSRRMYAR
-196 EDGERWSARRAAP
+196 EDARRWSARRAAP
-209 SWPRE
+209 SWPRRV
-214 ILDALELNG
+214 LDALDASG
-223 GIAGADALVCVDGG
+223 GVSGADALVCVDGG
-237 YFLELMRVSAF
+237 YFLELARLSAF

-262 GAGPGVGPRNEN
+262 GAGPGVGPEG

-282 FRDDMS
+282 FRGV
-288 EPLDAVA
+288 DAVA
-295 ALHAAARGALINAGV
+295 ALRAAARGALRDAGV
-310 EVDFFSDDAAKTKT
+310 GDDA
-324 KRVSEVLAATPGRIT
+324 SETTRASNSDFSSKIRNAVLAATPGRVT

-346 RANLGDAGG
+346 RSNLGDAGG

-395 QVWEVDDGSVAA
+395 QVWEVDDGSIAA

-430 CSDASFEDIDA
+430 CSETSFEDIDA
-441 AFDAPRPIEVTFQA
+441 AFDAPRPIEVTFQS

-473 AGGLQTKKTGGAAE
+473 AGGLQTKKTESSAAE

-528 AQIELCHVMRGSKML
+528 AQIELCHVMHGSKML

-566 DDDDEEDES
+566 DNDDDDDEEEDES

-604 RPGGHGGLLLRRR
+604 RPGDTVAFSSAAAHFAVNGAAEPCACAFHGVLTPASAHTLAAHFERLDPFS
-617 ALRRERRRRALR
+617 REELAAAGFSEHLTGRLVLTKEMRETGED
-629 VRVPRRPHP
+629 V
-638 RVRAHARRAL
+638 ARRDAANDAARDTAESQRL
-648 RAAGPVLAGG
+648 RSDEIGRDAEEVLA
-658 AHGSRVLGAPH
+658 
-669 GAARADGGNA
+669 ARF
-679 RDGRGRRAARRRER
+679 REAARRMDEARDAARSGDGKAPSGTAVEAWPE
-693 RGARRGGEPAFALGR
+693 ARRTTFFA
-708 NRAGRRGGLGGA
+708 
-720 VPRSRA
+720 
-726 AHGRGARRG
+726 
-735 AVRRREGTFRDA
+735 
-747 FRGGV
+747 
-752 AGGAANDVFRVT
+752 
-764 VPRRFVLFNRR
+764 
-775 RIRSREVTQKK
+775 
-786 TRSRVLESS
+786 

>member
-1 MRAVT
+1 M
-6 ASLARV
+6 
-12 AKPRAGVAPRGRSA
+12 
-26 SCPSRRGWRTSSQR
+26 
-40 VFSSSASDASA
+40 
-51 REDDAPPPQGV
+51 

-114 SEAGGDGFVAGE
+114 SEAGGFVAGE

-146 FRSAARETKN
+146 FRSAAREKKN

-176 ALKRLALF
+176 ALVRLALF
-184 DGDLGDRRMYAR
+184 DEDLGSRRMYAR
-196 EDGERWSARRAAP
+196 EDARRWSARRAAP
-209 SWPRE
+209 SWPRRV
-214 ILDALELNG
+214 LDALDASG
-223 GIAGADALVCVDGG
+223 GVSGADALVCVDGG
-237 YFLELMRVSAF
+237 YFLELARLSAF

-262 GAGPGVGPRNEN
+262 GAGPGVGPEG

-282 FRDDMS
+282 FRGV
-288 EPLDAVA
+288 DAVA
-295 ALHAAARGALINAGV
+295 ALRAAARGALRDAGV
-310 EVDFFSDDAAKTKT
+310 GDDA
-324 KRVSEVLAATPGRIT
+324 SETTRASNSDFSSKIRNAVLAATPGRVT

-346 RANLGDAGG
+346 RSNLGDAGG

-430 CSDASFEDIDA
+430 CSETSFEDIDA
-441 AFDAPRPIEVTFQA
+441 AFDAPRPIEVTFQS

-473 AGGLQTKKTGGAAE
+473 AGGLQTKKTESSAAE

-528 AQIELCHVMRGSKML
+528 AQIELCHVMHGSKML

-566 DDDDEEDES
+566 DNDDDDDEEEDES

-604 RPGGHGGLLLRRR
+604 RPGDTVAFSSAAAHFAVNGAAEPCACAFHGVLTPASAHTLAAHFERLDPFS
-617 ALRRERRRRALR
+617 REELAAAGFSEHLTGRLVLTKEMRETGED
-629 VRVPRRPHP
+629 V
-638 RVRAHARRAL
+638 ARRDAANDAARDTAESQRL
-648 RAAGPVLAGG
+648 RSDEIGRDAEEVLA
-658 AHGSRVLGAPH
+658 
-669 GAARADGGNA
+669 ARF
-679 RDGRGRRAARRRER
+679 REAARRMDEARDAARSGDGKAPSGTAVEAWPE
-693 RGARRGGEPAFALGR
+693 ARRTTFFA
-708 NRAGRRGGLGGA
+708 
-720 VPRSRA
+720 
-726 AHGRGARRG
+726 
-735 AVRRREGTFRDA
+735 
-747 FRGGV
+747 
-752 AGGAANDVFRVT
+752 
-764 VPRRFVLFNRR
+764 
-775 RIRSREVTQKK
+775 
-786 TRSRVLESS
+786 

>member
-1 MRAVT
+1 M
-6 ASLARV
+6 
-12 AKPRAGVAPRGRSA
+12 
-26 SCPSRRGWRTSSQR
+26 
-40 VFSSSASDASA
+40 
-51 REDDAPPPQGV
+51 

-81 GTPEAKGALRLRFL
+81 GTAEAKGALRLRFL

-114 SEAGGDGFVAGE
+114 SEAGGFVAGE
-126 LERVGGAGG
+126 LERVDSKT
-135 GGDSGTALSWR
+135 GDSKTGVVGWR
-146 FRSAARETKN
+146 FRSAKRDTKN
-156 DGGVRE
+156 
-162 AGVAVPALDAFDGA
+162 VPALDAFDGA
-176 ALKRLALF
+176 ALVALALF
-184 DGDLGDRRMYAR
+184 DEDLGSRRMYAR
-196 EDGERWSARRAAP
+196 EDSGKWSARRAAP
-209 SWPRE
+209 SWPRH
-214 ILDALELNG
+214 IINALDANG
-223 GIAGADALVCVDGG
+223 GVSGADALVCVDGG
-237 YFLELMRVSAF
+237 YFLELARLSAF

-262 GAGPGVGPRNEN
+262 GAGPGVGPVSGNC

-282 FRDDMS
+282 FRGV
-288 EPLDAVA
+288 DAVA
-295 ALHAAARGALINAGV
+295 ALRAAARGALRDAGV
-310 EVDFFSDDAAKTKT
+310 ADDAFPSSTRA
-324 KRVSEVLAATPGRIT
+324 SAVLAATPGRVT

-346 RANLGDAGG
+346 RSNLGDAGG

-395 QVWEVDDGSVAA
+395 QVWEVEDGSVAA

-441 AFDAPRPIEVTFQA
+441 AFDAPRPIEVTFQS

-473 AGGLQTKKTGGAAE
+473 AGGLQTKKTGAAE

-604 RPGGHGGLLLRRR
+604 RPGDTVAFSSAAAHFAVNGAAEACACAFHGVLTPASAHTLAAHFERLDPFS
-617 ALRRERRRRALR
+617 REELTAAGFSEHLTGRLVLTEEMRETGED
-629 VRVPRRPHP
+629 V
-638 RVRAHARRAL
+638 ARRDAANDAARDAAESQRL
-648 RAAGPVLAGG
+648 RSDEIGRDAEEVLA
-658 AHGSRVLGAPH
+658 
-669 GAARADGGNA
+669 ARF
-679 RDGRGRRAARRRER
+679 REAARRMDEARDVARSGDGKAHSGTAVEAWPE
-693 RGARRGGEPAFALGR
+693 ARRTTFFA
-708 NRAGRRGGLGGA
+708 
-720 VPRSRA
+720 
-726 AHGRGARRG
+726 
-735 AVRRREGTFRDA
+735 
-747 FRGGV
+747 
-752 AGGAANDVFRVT
+752 
-764 VPRRFVLFNRR
+764 
-775 RIRSREVTQKK
+775 
-786 TRSRVLESS
+786 

>member
-40 VFSSSASDASA
+40 VFSSSTSDASA

-114 SEAGGDGFVAGE
+114 SEAGGFVAGE

-146 FRSAARETKN
+146 FRSAAREKKN

-176 ALKRLALF
+176 ALVRLALF
-184 DGDLGDRRMYAR
+184 DEDLGSRRMYAR
-196 EDGERWSARRAAP
+196 EDARRWSARRAAP
-209 SWPRE
+209 LWPRRV
-214 ILDALELNG
+214 LDALDASG
-223 GIAGADALVCVDGG
+223 GVSGADALVCVDGG
-237 YFLELMRVSAF
+237 YFLELARLSAF

-262 GAGPGVGPRNEN
+262 GAGPGVGPEG

-282 FRDDMS
+282 FRGV
-288 EPLDAVA
+288 DAVA
-295 ALHAAARGALINAGV
+295 ALRAAARGALRDAGV
-310 EVDFFSDDAAKTKT
+310 GDDA
-324 KRVSEVLAATPGRIT
+324 SETTRASNSDFSSKIRNAVLAATPGRVT

-346 RANLGDAGG
+346 RSNLGDAGG

-430 CSDASFEDIDA
+430 CSETSFEDIDA
-441 AFDAPRPIEVTFQA
+441 AFDAPRPIEVTFQS

-473 AGGLQTKKTGGAAE
+473 AGGLQTKKTELSAAE

-528 AQIELCHVMRGSKML
+528 AQIELCHVMHGSKML

-566 DDDDEEDES
+566 DNDDDDDEEEDES

-604 RPGGHGGLLLRRR
+604 RPGDTVAFSSAAAHFAVNGAAEPCACAFHGVLTPASAHTLAAHFERLDPFS
-617 ALRRERRRRALR
+617 REELAAAGFSEHLTGRLVLTKEMRETGED
-629 VRVPRRPHP
+629 V
-638 RVRAHARRAL
+638 ARRDAANDAARDTAESQRL
-648 RAAGPVLAGG
+648 RSDEIGRDAEEVLA
-658 AHGSRVLGAPH
+658 
-669 GAARADGGNA
+669 ARFLE
-679 RDGRGRRAARRRER
+679 AARRMDEARDAARSGDGKAPSGTAVEAWPE
-693 RGARRGGEPAFALGR
+693 ARRTTFFA
-708 NRAGRRGGLGGA
+708 
-720 VPRSRA
+720 
-726 AHGRGARRG
+726 
-735 AVRRREGTFRDA
+735 
-747 FRGGV
+747 
-752 AGGAANDVFRVT
+752 
-764 VPRRFVLFNRR
+764 
-775 RIRSREVTQKK
+775 
-786 TRSRVLESS
+786 

>member
-1 MRAVT
+1 M
-6 ASLARV
+6 
-12 AKPRAGVAPRGRSA
+12 
-26 SCPSRRGWRTSSQR
+26 
-40 VFSSSASDASA
+40 
-51 REDDAPPPQGV
+51 

-114 SEAGGDGFVAGE
+114 SEAGGFVAGE

-146 FRSAARETKN
+146 FRSAAREKKT

-176 ALKRLALF
+176 ALVRLALF
-184 DGDLGDRRMYAR
+184 DEDLGSRRMYAR
-196 EDGERWSARRAAP
+196 EDARRWSARRAAP
-209 SWPRE
+209 SWPRRV
-214 ILDALELNG
+214 LDALDASG
-223 GIAGADALVCVDGG
+223 GVSGADALVCVDGG
-237 YFLELMRVSAF
+237 YFLELARLSAF

-262 GAGPGVGPRNEN
+262 GAGPGVGPEG

-282 FRDDMS
+282 FRGV
-288 EPLDAVA
+288 DAVA
-295 ALHAAARGALINAGV
+295 ALRAAARGALRDAGV
-310 EVDFFSDDAAKTKT
+310 GDDA
-324 KRVSEVLAATPGRIT
+324 SETTRASAVLAATPGRVT

-346 RANLGDAGG
+346 RSNLGDAGG

-383 FAPYDWDEGTGA
+383 FAPYDWDENTGA
-395 QVWEVDDGSVAA
+395 QVWEVDEGSVAA

-430 CSDASFEDIDA
+430 CSETSFEDIDA
-441 AFDAPRPIEVTFQA
+441 AFDAPRPIEVTFQS

-473 AGGLQTKKTGGAAE
+473 AGGLQTKKTESSAAE

-528 AQIELCHVMRGSKML
+528 AQIELCHVMHGSKML

-566 DDDDEEDES
+566 DNDDDDDEEEDES

-604 RPGGHGGLLLRRR
+604 RPGDTVAFSSAAAHFAVNGAAEPCACAFHGVLTPASAHTLAAHFERLDPFS
-617 ALRRERRRRALR
+617 REELAAAGFSEHLTGRLVLTKEMRETGED
-629 VRVPRRPHP
+629 V
-638 RVRAHARRAL
+638 ARRDAANDAARDTAESQRL
-648 RAAGPVLAGG
+648 RSDEIGRDAEEVLA
-658 AHGSRVLGAPH
+658 
-669 GAARADGGNA
+669 ARF
-679 RDGRGRRAARRRER
+679 REAARRMDEARDAARSGDGKAPSGTAVEAWPE
-693 RGARRGGEPAFALGR
+693 ARRTTFFA
-708 NRAGRRGGLGGA
+708 
-720 VPRSRA
+720 
-726 AHGRGARRG
+726 
-735 AVRRREGTFRDA
+735 
-747 FRGGV
+747 
-752 AGGAANDVFRVT
+752 
-764 VPRRFVLFNRR
+764 
-775 RIRSREVTQKK
+775 
-786 TRSRVLESS
+786 